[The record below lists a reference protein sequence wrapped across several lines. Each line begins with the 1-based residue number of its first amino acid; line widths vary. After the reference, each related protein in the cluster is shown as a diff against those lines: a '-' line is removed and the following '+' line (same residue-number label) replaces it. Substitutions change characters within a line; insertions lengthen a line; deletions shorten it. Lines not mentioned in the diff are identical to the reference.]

1 MMTDKVR
8 QLLTQI
14 SELEEEL
21 HETLVSEQQALY
33 YKIEGSKV
41 KFEEHIRRAQ
51 LKLKTN
57 SVRWLLK
64 SNPRHIV
71 TAPVIYSMIIPIV
84 ILDLAFTI
92 YQHLCFPLYKVAKVK
107 REAYITIDRKHLGYL
122 NSIERLNCVYCGYG
136 NGVIAYCREIIA
148 CTEQFWCPIKH
159 AHKTLDPHRRYAKFA
174 DFGDAENYRSTLH
187 EMRESLREEA
197 L

>member
-8 QLLTQI
+8 QLLGQI

-57 SVRWLLK
+57 SLKWLLD
-64 SNPRHIV
+64 SNPRHLV
-71 TAPVIYSMIIPIV
+71 TAPIIYSMIIPLM
-84 ILDLAFTI
+84 ILDLAFTV
-92 YQHLCFPLYKVAKVK
+92 YQRLCFPLYKIEKVK
-107 REAYITIDRKHLGYL
+107 RQAYITIDRRHLGYL
-122 NSIERLNCVYCGYG
+122 NSIERFNCVYCSYG
-136 NGVIAYCREIIA
+136 NGVIAYCREITA
-148 CTEQFWCPIKH
+148 RTEQFWCPIKH

-174 DFGDAENYRSTLH
+174 DFGDAENYRSTLK
-187 EMRESLREEA
+187 EMRDSLRKESF
-197 L
+197 